1 MESVICPNCGSKI
14 SIPDSMPD
22 DVICEKCQSK
32 FGVMYEAIEPLT
44 FKEKI
49 WKFTHDHRKKI
60 AAGLIIGAIAYQG
73 YLWYQRLMERNSSE
87 ETPILSDSTISEND
101 SSEDTASTEMELD
114 NDPDTYDRKTVMHN
128 ISIRNMGEN
137 RYPSPEKRQQA
148 KDLGI
153 DLGPHQTLVDEYPQR
168 HRVKKEDS

>member
-1 MESVICPNCGSKI
+1 
-14 SIPDSMPD
+14 MPD

-44 FKEKI
+44 FKEKL

-60 AAGLIIGAIAYQG
+60 AAGLIIGVIAYQG
-73 YLWYQRLMERNSSE
+73 YLWYQQLMERNSSE

-114 NDPDTYDRKTVMHN
+114 
-128 ISIRNMGEN
+128 
-137 RYPSPEKRQQA
+137 
-148 KDLGI
+148 
-153 DLGPHQTLVDEYPQR
+153 
-168 HRVKKEDS
+168 